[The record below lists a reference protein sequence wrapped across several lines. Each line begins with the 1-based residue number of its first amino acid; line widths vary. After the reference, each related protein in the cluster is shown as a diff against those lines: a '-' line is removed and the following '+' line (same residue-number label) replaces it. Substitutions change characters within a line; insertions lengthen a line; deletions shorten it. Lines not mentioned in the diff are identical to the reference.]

1 MATFAAAVLAA
12 GNGTRMKSQTPK
24 VLHHVCGKEMVRLV
38 VDAARA
44 AGVRSVTAVVPK
56 DSQAIRDA
64 LGETVEYAVQPRP
77 LGSGEALLRARQAL
91 GEADNVLVLYGDVPL
106 IFSDTLR
113 RLVKRHNE
121 TEACVT
127 ILTST
132 LVPPDGLG
140 RIVRSADGGVS
151 AIVEESM
158 ADEETKAIV
167 ETNSGCYCFRAS
179 WLWDALECLAP
190 SSEGEVFLT
199 DLVAEAYKNRLLVES
214 VQSEDEFE
222 TLGVNNRI
230 QLAKA
235 EEVLRQR
242 IRDRWMLGGVTM
254 QDPSSIYIDEE
265 VELGQDTVILPNT
278 HITGRSKIGNDC
290 RIGPN
295 SVINDS
301 VIGDGCSVTSSVVRG
316 SVFEDDVDAGPFAH
330 VRDGSHLES
339 GVHIGT
345 SAEVKNSRLGRDTKS
360 GHFSYIGDA
369 RLGSN
374 VNIGA
379 GAVTC
384 NFDGVNKNETIIGN
398 DAFIGCDTML
408 VAPIKIGDGAVT
420 GAGSVVTKDVPPN
433 SLVVGVPAR
442 EQPASGRNDPK

>member
-1 MATFAAAVLAA
+1 MVTFAAVVLAA
-12 GNGTRMKSQTPK
+12 GKGTRFKSQTPK

-44 AGVRSVTAVVPK
+44 AGVQSVAAVVPK
-56 DSQAIRDA
+56 ASQAIRDA
-64 LGETVEYAVQPRP
+64 FGDAVEFAVQPEP
-77 LGSGEALLRARQAL
+77 LGSGDALLRARHAL
-91 GEADNVLVLYGDVPL
+91 GGVDNVLVLYGDVPL
-106 IFSDTLR
+106 ILWDTLR
-113 RLVKRHNE
+113 RLLQRHNE
-121 TEACVT
+121 TEACIT
-127 ILTST
+127 LLTST
-132 LVPPDGLG
+132 LMQPDGLG
-140 RIVRSADGGVS
+140 RIVRSAGGRVA
-151 AIVEESM
+151 AIVEESV
-158 ADEETKAIV
+158 ADKETKAIV

-179 WLWDALECLAP
+179 WLWDTLEGLAP
-190 SSEGEVFLT
+190 SSKGEVFLT
-199 DLVAEAYKNRLLVES
+199 DLVAEAAGNGLLVES

-222 TLGVNNRI
+222 TIGVNNRI

-235 EEVLRQR
+235 EEVLRHR
-242 IRDRWMLGGVTM
+242 IRERWMLGGVTM
-254 QDPSSIYIDEE
+254 HDPSSIYIDAD

-278 HITGRSKIGNDC
+278 HITGSSKIGSNC

-301 VIGDGCSVTSSVVRG
+301 AIGDRCTVASSVIRG

-330 VRDGSHLES
+330 VRDNSYLET

-345 SAEVKNSRLGRDTKS
+345 SAEVKNSRLGKDTRS

-369 RLGSN
+369 KLGSN

-384 NFDGVNKNETIIGN
+384 NFDGLNKNETIIGN

-408 VAPIKIGDGAVT
+408 VAPVEVGDGAVT

-433 SLVVGVPAR
+433 SLVVGVPAKVR
-442 EQPASGRNDPK
+442 AATERSVSD